1 MLNGAR
7 VVTQGS
13 YMQRPEEAQAC
24 SVTLGQVNQENAPQP
39 CPQAN
44 LMEVFSQL
52 ALACIKF
59 TKKLTEQ
66 LDHIKDNW

>member
-1 MLNGAR
+1 
-7 VVTQGS
+7 
-13 YMQRPEEAQAC
+13 MQRPEEAQAY

-44 LMEVFSQL
+44 LMEALSQL

-59 TKKLTEQ
+59 KKKKKKKKKTSNQ
-66 LDHIKDNW
+66 NNWTT